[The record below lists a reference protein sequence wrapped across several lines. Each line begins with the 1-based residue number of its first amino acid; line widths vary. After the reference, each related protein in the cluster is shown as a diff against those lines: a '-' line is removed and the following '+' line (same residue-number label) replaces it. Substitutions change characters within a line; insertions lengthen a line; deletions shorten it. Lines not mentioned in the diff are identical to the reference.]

1 MRKLL
6 VFDPWSCGLKRTAR
20 HAAKMV
26 AGRPTLEATGRGFLQ
41 SGSAGL
47 DANRRT
53 ACGPPSGWC
62 ITRSRLPTRA
72 GSVLGPMAEIGNS
85 EPPSICFALLY
96 WGRAAIYLFWVA
108 VEKAFGGQSYR
119 ALACLGA
126 AVLSFVVAVYWHR
139 IIPARF
145 RDEAKELQYLRTDQS
160 FIWVPLPFTF
170 SFIAVARFFDGG
182 GGVSVG
188 AAMAR

>member
-1 MRKLL
+1 LRKLL

-96 WGRAAIYLFWVA
+96 WGRAAIYLFLGSCRKSFWRTELSSA
-108 VEKAFGGQSYR
+108 GMFRRGCVELRSCR
-119 ALACLGA
+119 VLAQNYSSS
-126 AVLSFVVAVYWHR
+126 VPRRS
-139 IIPARF
+139 
-145 RDEAKELQYLRTDQS
+145 KRTS
-160 FIWVPLPFTF
+160 I
-170 SFIAVARFFDGG
+170 SAY
-182 GGVSVG
+182 
-188 AAMAR
+188 

>member
-1 MRKLL
+1 M
-6 VFDPWSCGLKRTAR
+6 KRPGGGFSSRVAR
-20 HAAKMV
+20 
-26 AGRPTLEATGRGFLQ
+26 GSTLIERQPAV
-41 SGSAGL
+41 
-47 DANRRT
+47 
-53 ACGPPSGWC
+53 
-62 ITRSRLPTRA
+62 RLPVGASPVQGCRPAQVPCWDQWLKLETLNRLLSA
-72 GSVLGPMAEIGNS
+72 LRYFIGA
-85 EPPSICFALLY
+85 ALPF
-96 WGRAAIYLFWVA
+96 IFFWVA
-108 VEKAFGGQSYR
+108 VEKVFGGQSYR

>member
-1 MRKLL
+1 MDRMKT
-6 VFDPWSCGLKRTAR
+6 P
-20 HAAKMV
+20 
-26 AGRPTLEATGRGFLQ
+26 
-41 SGSAGL
+41 
-47 DANRRT
+47 NR
-53 ACGPPSGWC
+53 
-62 ITRSRLPTRA
+62 
-72 GSVLGPMAEIGNS
+72 
-85 EPPSICFALLY
+85 LLY
-96 WGRAAIYLFWVA
+96 ALRYFIEVALPFIFFWVA
-108 VEKAFGGQSYR
+108 VEKVFGGQSYR

-170 SFIAVARFFDGG
+170 SFIAVARCFDGG